1 MIAYE
6 TNAKRRDRQL
16 GLVPATDVDRA
27 KDFYTDKAGFDL
39 DVDHR
44 AGDDFRVVQLTPPG
58 SACSISVGKGITK
71 TAPGSVEGLHVVVTD
86 IVAARDE
93 LVGRGAD
100 VGEIFHF
107 GESGQAPGPHPERA
121 DHGAFAS
128 FSDPDGN
135 TWVLGGQPKRDGR
148 VTRPVEPT
156 DDIAAAIAGYERAF
170 AALTER

>member
-6 TNAKRRDRQL
+6 TNAQRRDRQL
-16 GLVPATDVDRA
+16 
-27 KDFYTDKAGFDL
+27 
-39 DVDHR
+39 
-44 AGDDFRVVQLTPPG
+44 
-58 SACSISVGKGITK
+58 
-71 TAPGSVEGLHVVVTD
+71 
-86 IVAARDE
+86 E
-93 LVGRGAD
+93 LVGRGVD

-156 DDIAAAIAGYERAF
+156 DDIAAAIAAYERASPPSPSGNGASYTF
-170 AALTER
+170 TAAACSLRSTKPTSRTEGPYRL